1 MMKFYRCQL
10 YYYEDIPDFNILENE
25 GFLIEESS
33 VEFFCSLTKDRTC
46 RAFKIMKNNV
56 GVDNILVKKHERDK
70 EFWVS
75 IHGSIAFDE
84 NDQRAELIKE
94 EFKCKVLEVFKKQ
107 SKNKMIEIMNFVN
120 KYESLFEKGGRYEQ

>member
-1 MMKFYRCQL
+1 MKFYRCQL

-33 VEFFCSLTKDRTC
+33 VEFFCSLTKDSTC

-94 EFKCKVLEVFKKQ
+94 ELKCKVLEVFKKQ
-107 SKNKMIEIMNFVN
+107 SKNKMIEIINFVN
-120 KYESLFEKGGRYEQ
+120 KYESLFEKGVNYEQ